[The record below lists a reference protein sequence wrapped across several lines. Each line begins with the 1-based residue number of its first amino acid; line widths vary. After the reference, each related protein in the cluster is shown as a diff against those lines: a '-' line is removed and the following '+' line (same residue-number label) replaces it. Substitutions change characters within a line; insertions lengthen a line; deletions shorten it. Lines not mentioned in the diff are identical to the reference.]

1 MSTPVTAAVLR
12 EKGGFLRFEELVLDK
27 PRADE
32 VLVRMVATGI
42 CQTDAHV
49 RNQHIPSPMPIV
61 LGHEGAGVIE
71 EVGVAVTSVAPG
83 DHVVL
88 SYQSCGHC
96 RSCWSGHPAYCDHAF
111 AANFSGRR
119 LDGTSGLR
127 SREGEVVNG
136 RFFGQSSFATYA
148 LASER
153 NVVKVPNDLPLE
165 LLAPLG
171 CGLQT
176 GAGSI
181 LHALAVPSG
190 ASLVVFGVGAVGMA
204 AIMAAHLAGAA
215 TVIAVDVHAERLAFA
230 HELGATH
237 RVAVGR
243 DDNVATQIKK
253 ICSRGVDYVLDTSG
267 HKDSLRAG
275 LDVLAPGGRFGFVAF
290 NQGSDASL
298 QASSLFVGKALQG
311 IIQGDA
317 VPQRFIPELI
327 SFYRDGRFPFD
338 RLVSFYDL
346 QDIEQAFNDCAAGA
360 VVKAVLRFP
369 VAG

>member
-1 MSTPVTAAVLR
+1 MSMPVTAAVLR
-12 EKGGFLRFEELVLDK
+12 EKGGFLGFEELVLDK

-127 SREGEVVNG
+127 SREGEV
-136 RFFGQSSFATYA
+136 
-148 LASER
+148 
-153 NVVKVPNDLPLE
+153 
-165 LLAPLG
+165 
-171 CGLQT
+171 
-176 GAGSI
+176 
-181 LHALAVPSG
+181 
-190 ASLVVFGVGAVGMA
+190 GMA

-290 NQGSDASL
+290 NQGSDSSL

-338 RLVSFYDL
+338 RLVSFYDF

-360 VVKAVLRFP
+360 VVKAV
-369 VAG
+369 